1 VILNLIDLNQSV
13 PSHIFKRGK
22 SYYHNEQVQ
31 HMKQKQNK
39 TNTSTFHAEVVGT
52 EIYLVQM
59 EVNDQLDILSSYC
72 DCPYAQKDF
81 CKHQV
86 ALCLSILDIV
96 TALPTQVESKVSS
109 IKTVRF
115 DDVLD
120 KNELSEAKIIVQSSI
135 NSAKQRGFITYSQS
149 FMALHG
155 AEKIILLIDQYIE
168 TSRYQMA
175 VKTGIQTLQPVVK
188 ALQFTDD
195 SSGNFGD
202 VILLLQ
208 SQIHY
213 AISSGLFSWSSQEK
227 TLMLKQIIK
236 ASENKIYMD
245 WSDWKFELLR
255 AGMTLCEDEKL
266 FNLMSLHL
274 QFLETSIQ
282 SESGYMSRYEL
293 SQLKILQFNL
303 LSIRQDDLAIEKFLQ
318 ENRYLDDIKEIAI
331 ERAIALQNLDEA
343 MDIALAGEF
352 EHSEYPGLVN
362 KWRIHQYKLH
372 KMQNHLEHQKE
383 LAFQLVSHGNIEF
396 FNDLNELYNLDEWP
410 DVLDKLLSILN
421 SKHQYSVVYTTILKQ
436 ENLFSRLLHYCQGNL
451 YDLPEHVQ
459 WLKAEYPQE
468 TKDLYLQWLYEKA
481 SNASNRSK
489 YRQVCREI
497 KTFKKLFGDE
507 ATALLVDAL
516 QKKYPLRTAFLDE
529 LDKMKTNKGL

>member
-1 VILNLIDLNQSV
+1 MILNLIDLNQSV
-13 PSHIFKRGK
+13 PSYIFKRGK
-22 SYYHNEQVQ
+22 SYFQNGQVQ
-31 HMKQKQNK
+31 HIKLSKS
-39 TNTSTFHAEVVGT
+39 NTSTFHAEVLGT
-52 EIYLVQM
+52 ELYLVQL
-59 EVNDQLDILSSYC
+59 EVNDQHDILSSNC
-72 DCPYAQKDF
+72 DCPYTITDF

-86 ALCLSILDIV
+86 ALCLAILDTV
-96 TALPTQVESKVSS
+96 TALPTQAESKVSS
-109 IKTVRF
+109 IHIVRYE
-115 DDVLD
+115 DVLD
-120 KNELSEAKIIVQSSI
+120 NNELSQSKIIVQSSI
-135 NSAKQRGFITYSQS
+135 NCAKQRGFITYSQS

-155 AEKIILLIDQYIE
+155 AEKLILLIDQYIE

-175 VKTGIQTLQPVVK
+175 VKTGLQTLQPVVK

-202 VILLLQ
+202 VIQQLQ

-213 AISSGLFSWSSQEK
+213 AISNGVFSWSSQEK
-227 TLMLKQIIK
+227 TSMLKQIIK
-236 ASENKIYMD
+236 ASENKIYTD

-274 QFLETSIQ
+274 QFLETFIQ
-282 SESGYMSRYEL
+282 FESGYRSRYEL

-303 LSIRQDDLAIEKFLQ
+303 LIIRQDDQAIEKFLQ
-318 ENRYLDDIKEIAI
+318 NNRHLDDIKEIAI
-331 ERAIALQNLDEA
+331 ERAIALQNLDDA

-352 EHSEYPGLVN
+352 EQSEYPGLVN

-372 KMQNHLEHQKE
+372 KMQNHLAHQKE

-396 FNDLNELYNLDEWP
+396 FNDLKELYSLDEWP

-436 ENLFSRLLHYCQGNL
+436 ENLFSQLLHYCQVNL
-451 YDLPEHVQ
+451 YNLPEHVQ

-468 TKDLYLQWLYEKA
+468 TKELYLLWLYEKA
-481 SNASNRSK
+481 SSASNRSN

-497 KTFKKLFGDE
+497 KAFKKLFGDE
-507 ATALLVDAL
+507 VTALLVDTL

-529 LDKMKTNKGL
+529 LDKMNTKKGL